1 MWLGSIGLKLVLNSH
16 YISIELALY
25 YNIRYIIIKG
35 RSVYKSHRYSG
46 IIENK
51 VILADSHSC

>member
-1 MWLGSIGLKLVLNSH
+1 MARQYRIKISVEFTL
-16 YISIELALY
+16 SIELALY
-25 YNIRYIIIKG
+25 YNIRNIIIKG